1 MYERIKPQY
10 LAGQAEVG
18 KEGTP
23 HLQFYCYFPKKHSVG
38 QLGKRFNIWCAVC
51 LDYKWA

>member
-18 KEGTP
+18 KEGIP
-23 HLQFYCYFPKKHSVG
+23 HLQFYCYFSKKHSVG
-38 QLGKRFNIWCAVC
+38 QLGKRFNIWCA
-51 LDYKWA
+51 